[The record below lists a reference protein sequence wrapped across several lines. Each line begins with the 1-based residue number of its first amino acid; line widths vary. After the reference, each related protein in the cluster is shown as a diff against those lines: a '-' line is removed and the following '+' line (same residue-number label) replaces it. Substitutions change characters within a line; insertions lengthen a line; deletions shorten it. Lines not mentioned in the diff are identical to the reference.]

1 MATKDKQADV
11 EIHLRSDRK
20 ATEPTNLPEDVQYP
34 IIIKDDPEIENLYKA
49 SEANSYL
56 NDQLLEQDEITGEIR
71 SQVENV
77 VPDGDFDPE
86 KPVMPRSQLRT
97 INTLESLIPEEEHQ
111 ALIEAGTMGADFLD
125 STVNIIGGSLE
136 DAAHNSLKYFYSLTP
151 DSFQESFKQSMFGQE
166 GGVAGITGTE
176 EQFEQTRMF
185 PHIGGIV

>member
-34 IIIKDDPEIENLYKA
+34 IILKDDPEVENLYKA

-111 ALIEAGTMGADFLD
+111 ALIEAGTMGADFFD

-136 DAAHNSLKYFYSLTP
+136 EAAHNSLK
-151 DSFQESFKQSMFGQE
+151 
-166 GGVAGITGTE
+166 
-176 EQFEQTRMF
+176 
-185 PHIGGIV
+185 